1 MLPMIWCRKQY
12 SRLGQR
18 VSGFRLA
25 PTCARGRLSFCATI
39 IFRKCGGPA
48 FEENGTILPPTGFWP
63 PRQGRTSK
71 SNYPICNGRSWNRSE
86 EHTSELQ
93 SLMRITYAVFCLKKK
108 NKIRVIKTT

>member
-1 MLPMIWCRKQY
+1 MLPMIWCRKHY

-48 FEENGTILPPTGFWP
+48 FEEHGTILPPTGFWP
-63 PRQGRTSK
+63 PRQGRK
-71 SNYPICNGRSWNRSE
+71 SQDRKRVVTGKSVSVRVGLGGRRLNK
-86 EHTSELQ
+86 Q
-93 SLMRITYAVFCLKKK
+93 K
-108 NKIRVIKTT
+108 NTQKQD